1 MHAPLTE
8 QRFCIIEPHL
18 IPSVCFISLVY
29 RTFND
34 RRTRT
39 EHVATTCAEL
49 LDIPYSK
56 AYELSMFAKYESFGI
71 LGTWTRKECIAIGGK
86 LREMDIECRLVPHEQ
101 EFAEWI
107 CHDMVPQFELEHAGP
122 EYEAELS
129 TFMAMTRSH
138 DENLEAYMK
147 DSNDQQKA
155 DDSLSLSS

>member
-56 AYELSMFAKYESFGI
+56 AYELSMFAKYESFSI

-86 LREMDIECRLVPHEQ
+86 LREMDIECRLVPHEP
-101 EFAEWI
+101 EWI
-107 CHDMVPQFELEHAGP
+107 CHDMVPQFELDHAGP

-129 TFMAMTRSH
+129 TFMGMTRSH
-138 DENLEAYMK
+138 DENLEACMK